1 MAYLLARVYLR
12 EDDKLEGKLAY
23 RRVLELLKEWG
34 VEGATVL
41 KSVMGYGTTKS
52 FIKEGGIGRI
62 SAKNTSYK
70 KGSKGRRNIQPFHKE
85 RKGKAYDECRGE
97 VYKKSAYRKLHTNL
111 RLYKFGYQ
119 KSKHRTNSS
128 AQGYG

>member
-52 FIKEGGIGRI
+52 FHYEGLEVLSYGLPVVVEFIDEEPKVMTAVERLI
-62 SAKNTSYK
+62 SKFVNLFITL
-70 KGSKGRRNIQPFHKE
+70 E
-85 RKGKAYDECRGE
+85 E
-97 VYKKSAYRKLHTNL
+97 V
-111 RLYKFGYQ
+111 RLCPY
-119 KSKHRTNSS
+119 S
-128 AQGYG
+128 